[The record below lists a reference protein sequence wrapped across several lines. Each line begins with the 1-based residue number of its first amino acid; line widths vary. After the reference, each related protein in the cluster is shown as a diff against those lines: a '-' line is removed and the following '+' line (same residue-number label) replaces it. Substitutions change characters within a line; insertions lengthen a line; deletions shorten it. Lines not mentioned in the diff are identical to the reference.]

1 MIEQISNFFTI
12 EMIYL
17 WLNLGVL
24 PFWFV
29 LIFFPQSKICNF
41 FVTSVFPLFILGVI
55 YIYLTYDF
63 YVSGYDFLGYFNL
76 YLGLDEL
83 RSLLTDTSFLII
95 FWLHFI
101 AINLFC
107 GSWIVSDSQK
117 FMISKILIFFPLIIT
132 YFIGPVGI
140 LIYWLIRIFFAKR
153 ISLYD

>member
-1 MIEQISNFFTI
+1 MTEQISFFFTI

-55 YIYLTYDF
+55 YIYLIYDF
-63 YVSGYDFLGYFNL
+63 FVSGYDFLGYFNL

-83 RSLLTDTSFLII
+83 RSLLTDTSFLIF
-95 FWLHFI
+95 FWLHLI

-107 GSWIVSDSQK
+107 GSWMVRDSQK
-117 FMISKILIFFPLIIT
+117 FMMSKILIFFPLIIT

-140 LIYWLIRIFFAKR
+140 FIYWLIRIFFAKK

>member
-1 MIEQISNFFTI
+1 MIEQISVFFTI

-24 PFWFV
+24 PFWFI

-41 FVTSVFPLFILGVI
+41 FVTSIFPFFILSAI
-55 YIYLTYDF
+55 YIYLIYYF
-63 YVSGYDFLGYFNL
+63 IVSGYDFLSNFNL
-76 YLGLDEL
+76 YLGLEEL
-83 RSLLTDTSFLII
+83 RSLLVDTSFLII
-95 FWLHFI
+95 FWIHFI

-107 GSWIVSDSQK
+107 GSWIVRDSQK
-117 FMISKILIFFPLIIT
+117 FMMSKILIFFPLIIT

-140 LIYWLIRIFFAKR
+140 FVYWLIRIFFAKK